1 MLPVSIEIEESWDL
15 NSKTQTKFY
24 RSRKTSWQIISF
36 SSLIPGYDS
45 ISYLAELSGHILQDI
60 GRCIIEKRL
69 ESWEVGAF
77 LYDIL
82 YGPFTLL
89 KYKAERIQSLAI
101 HVSYSWILKMKSVSC
116 SCFICKEFSEE
127 LHSWA
132 ISPALYIL
140 CFKSDMQ
147 GTVSQVPN
155 SWGTVVTGFV
165 VTFISCLLLNL
176 KPCSELLSS

>member
-1 MLPVSIEIEESWDL
+1 MLPVSFEIEESWDL

-24 RSRKTSWQIISF
+24 RSRKTSWQITSF
-36 SSLIPGYDS
+36 SSLFPGYDS

-101 HVSYSWILKMKSVSC
+101 HVSSHIPEFWKWNQFLAVVSFVKSFLKNFTAEPSPQPCISYVLSQ
-116 SCFICKEFSEE
+116 ICRVQFPK
-127 LHSWA
+127 LPTA
-132 ISPALYIL
+132 
-140 CFKSDMQ
+140 K
-147 GTVSQVPN
+147 
-155 SWGTVVTGFV
+155 
-165 VTFISCLLLNL
+165 
-176 KPCSELLSS
+176 ELLWLALLSLLSVVFC